1 MDMRPDR
8 CNNWHFKLPE
18 PEVEAAAVVNE
29 AENELNEDEI
39 AGIDQSEYN
48 LGSLESD

>member
-1 MDMRPDR
+1 MRPDR

-18 PEVEAAAVVNE
+18 PEVFTPEEVKE

-39 AGIDQSEYN
+39 AGMDRSEYN
-48 LGSLESD
+48 LGTMESD